1 MKASTKKYLGFNDT
15 WFWAIGIPLI
25 AFFIPFL
32 FFGHSTTDPLSH
44 LFVAW
49 TISLSTTIAYWI
61 GTRAI
66 VIFWHK
72 RLPEA
77 PKLARRILL
86 QLITILVYSFFVE
99 TTIKM
104 TLERIVMPDHSPHPT
119 SGMASTFLIIFL
131 VMAIHEVIYLY
142 AQWRSALVE
151 QERVKREHLRSQLEG
166 LRNQVNPHFL
176 FNSLNTLM
184 SIVTDDQDLA
194 VRYLQKLSSVFRHVL
209 EYRNEQLIPLSDELD
224 FLDNYI
230 FLQKERFR
238 DNLHVTIDIPNEIK
252 SRAIVPLS
260 LQLIFENAIKH
271 NIISSKKALTIHAFI
286 NDDNKLEI
294 KNNLQ
299 RKLQEMESTNV
310 GLENIRSRYRFF
322 TDHTVDV
329 LETSTHFSVAIP
341 LLQLTKTT
349 TDGLPDR

>member
-1 MKASTKKYLGFNDT
+1 MKESTKKYLGFNDT
-15 WFWAIGIPLI
+15 LLWAIGIPLI
-25 AFFIPFL
+25 AALIPFF
-32 FFGHSTTDPLSH
+32 FFGHKTSDPLSQ
-44 LFVAW
+44 LLIAW
-49 TISLSTTIAYWI
+49 AISLSMTIAYWI

-77 PKLARRILL
+77 PHVIRRILL
-86 QLITILVYSFFVE
+86 QIATVLVYSFFVE
-99 TTIKM
+99 TSFNIL
-104 TLERIVMPDHSPHPT
+104 LERLVLPELTEHPV
-119 SGMASTFLIIFL
+119 SGLASTFLIIFL

-142 AQWRSALVE
+142 AQWRHALVE
-151 QERVKREHLRSQLEG
+151 HERVKREHLRSQLEG

-209 EYRNEQLIPLSDELD
+209 ENRNEQLILLSEELE
-224 FLDNYI
+224 FLNNYI

-238 DNLHVTIDIPNEIK
+238 ENLHVVIEIPDKFK
-252 SRAIVPLS
+252 SNAIVPLA
-260 LQLIFENAIKH
+260 LQLLFENAIKH
-271 NIISSKKALTIHAFI
+271 NIISTKKPLTIEAYI

-299 RKLQEMESTNV
+299 KWNLQEWDSIIFAF
-310 GLENIRSRYRFF
+310 G
-322 TDHTVDV
+322 TVF
-329 LETSTHFSVAIP
+329 LRTI
-341 LLQLTKTT
+341 QLM
-349 TDGLPDR
+349 